1 MSPTILAN
9 PTAMVAGSYV
19 AAWRRGQAA
28 LQQPSG
34 LRMCSVREPTWYVV
48 NVTSA
53 VILPQREHSWGMLV
67 STLTSSSVYERSYFC
82 PVMRP
87 HARAGGGAGAGE

>member
-1 MSPTILAN
+1 MLAN
-9 PTAMVAGSYV
+9 PTALTAIDAFAPDLGGRSQRGREMVTGSYV

-53 VILPQREHSWGMLV
+53 VILPQREHS
-67 STLTSSSVYERSYFC
+67 
-82 PVMRP
+82 
-87 HARAGGGAGAGE
+87 